1 MSTAQEIEQAVQQ
14 LSPEELAKFRAWYAE
29 YDAELW
35 DQQIEADVKA
45 GRLDDLMGKAIED
58 LKSGRTTER

>member
-1 MSTAQEIEQAVQQ
+1 MSTVHEIEQAVQQ
-14 LSPEELAKFRAWYAE
+14 LSPKELAKFRAWYAE

-35 DQQIEADVKA
+35 DQQIEADMKA
-45 GRLDDLMGKAIED
+45 GRLDDPMNTAVED